1 MDTSL
6 LKELILN
13 NWGKILGAIC
23 GLLLG
28 LLFILY
34 GFWKTLLIIGC
45 LAAGIFLGFQ
55 LEKNQNFKSWLDKIG
70 NNK

>member
-28 LLFILY
+28 LLFIWY
-34 GFWKTLLIIGC
+34 GFWKTILIILC
-45 LAAGIFLGFQ
+45 LAVGIFLGFQ

-70 NNK
+70 KNN